1 MKNTI
6 VTKLSLVALMILSV
20 SSLTGCYGLAVGQ
33 LGMHYHTEKVDG
45 LDNMKFKKI
54 GVYALSDGK
63 AKSIKDG
70 GVSTFGPGMWL
81 FMFVPFPYTSA
92 LLSRQNTTDSYGFT
106 PSHFPDKV
114 EIPFKLR
121 TDSSNS
127 GTSFELALAMQ
138 KQLEERGYTA
148 EAATDAPHKGIVAS
162 DAVMAHAKK
171 AGYDAAV
178 VIMYT
183 VFNRWQKLGSI
194 ETTTSLNTRLTTIN
208 VNYTEGY
215 LILPSVALVEVS
227 SGRILWSSAHYGLV
241 SNAHTPNLSNQ
252 ALSIA
257 VNDVLVEHGRST
269 YVDAAKVAVERVFNP
284 KHWQGSYKPFPAP
297 KQQKAGEKF
306 DF

>member
-1 MKNTI
+1 MKNNI
-6 VTKLSLVALMILSV
+6 VTKLSLMALTILSV

-33 LGMHYHTEKVDG
+33 LGMHYQTEKVDG

-54 GVYALSDGK
+54 GVYALSEGK
-63 AKSIKDG
+63 AKSIKD
-70 GVSTFGPGMWL
+70 VSVESFGPGMWP
-81 FMFVPFPYTSA
+81 FMIVPIPNTSA
-92 LLSRQNTTDSYGFT
+92 LLSRPNTTDPYGFT

-148 EAATDAPHKGIVAS
+148 EAATDAPHKGVVAS
-162 DAVMAHAKK
+162 DAVMSHAKK

-178 VIMYT
+178 VIIYT
-183 VFNRWQKLGSI
+183 VFNRWQKLAGV
-194 ETTTSLNTRLTTIN
+194 ETTTAFNTRLTTIN

-227 SGRILWSSAHYGLV
+227 SGRILWSSAYYGLV
-241 SNAHTPNLSNQ
+241 SHAHSPNFSNQ

-257 VNDVLVEHGRST
+257 VNDVLVEHGRDT

-297 KQQKAGEKF
+297 KKQKAGEKF